1 LGWAHFLWLITRCTF
16 PSGLAFPGA
25 KINSYALRVS
35 WLSAQ
40 LPRGRSGRARESIV
54 TVESIVIFLLIGAVA
69 GWLAGQIVKGG
80 GFGLVGD
87 IVVGIVGAF
96 VAGLLLPRLG
106 LGLTGIVGSIVYAT
120 IGAIILLV
128 VIRLIKRA

>member
-1 LGWAHFLWLITRCTF
+1 M
-16 PSGLAFPGA
+16 
-25 KINSYALRVS
+25 
-35 WLSAQ
+35 
-40 LPRGRSGRARESIV
+40 

-69 GWLAGQIVKGG
+69 GWLAGQVVKGG

-87 IVVGIVGAF
+87 IVVGILGAF

-106 LGLTGIVGSIVYAT
+106 LGLTGIAGAIIYAA